1 MMLWTGRGGQH
12 YLNLHNCFFLAVYGQ
27 RYNLRFINLVL
38 RMCSQSSTGPEF
50 TWSRVFGS
58 QTNVGPS
65 RFGLVSSSRKY
76 LALQWLDVRYHH

>member
-38 RMCSQSSTGPEF
+38 RMCSQSSTG
-50 TWSRVFGS
+50 